1 MDSLCKVVKS
11 VGGLV
16 LSLTVTG
23 IVLMFGGAGQSCTL
37 SLPAIA
43 FRNAFDDMD
52 VNPCVMSRTL
62 ECTEPCS
69 APSCPGTP
77 LPSCIRVCSA
87 CPSPSICPSTWIA
100 LLSPILAV
108 VTAFIGFGVFKSNET
123 VHFTLKCKKY
133 DKQTGKPL

>member
-62 ECTEPCS
+62 ECTEPCL

-87 CPSPSICPSTWIA
+87 CPSPSIA
-100 LLSPILAV
+100 LQPDRALSPILCGRHGIYRLWRV
-108 VTAFIGFGVFKSNET
+108 QE
-123 VHFTLKCKKY
+123 
-133 DKQTGKPL
+133 Q